1 MKIPNEL
8 NNILRST
15 HKGSIVALADDISRF
30 YSVKRLLKKQ
40 CIKNILTDS
49 SAHAKQVN
57 NQIIVLFN
65 TFGTNTNVVFSYI
78 LEDDE
83 LEVYHDIL
91 FVLKLH
97 YECLNEEFCKAFNSN
112 VNNNVLVMVEN
123 DEKDIFD
130 SDDD

>member
-15 HKGSIVALADDISRF
+15 YKGSIVALADDISRF

-40 CIKNILTDS
+40 CLKNILIESTS
-49 SAHAKQVN
+49 HAKQVN

-65 TFGTNTNVVFSYI
+65 TFGPNTNVVFSYI

-91 FVLKLH
+91 YVLKLH
-97 YECLNEEFCKAFNSN
+97 YECLDETFCSMFHLN
-112 VNNNVLVMVEN
+112 VNNTTLSIEE
-123 DEKDIFD
+123 DHEKNTIEYIDN
-130 SDDD
+130 

>member
-15 HKGSIVALADDISRF
+15 YKGSIVALADDISRF

-97 YECLNEEFCKAFNSN
+97 YECLNEEF
-112 VNNNVLVMVEN
+112 
-123 DEKDIFD
+123 
-130 SDDD
+130 

>member
-15 HKGSIVALADDISRF
+15 YKGSIVALADDISRF

-40 CIKNILTDS
+40 CIKNILIDS
-49 SAHAKQVN
+49 TAHAKQVN

-112 VNNNVLVMVEN
+112 VNNNILVMVEN
-123 DEKDIFD
+123 DEENIFD
-130 SDDD
+130 NDD